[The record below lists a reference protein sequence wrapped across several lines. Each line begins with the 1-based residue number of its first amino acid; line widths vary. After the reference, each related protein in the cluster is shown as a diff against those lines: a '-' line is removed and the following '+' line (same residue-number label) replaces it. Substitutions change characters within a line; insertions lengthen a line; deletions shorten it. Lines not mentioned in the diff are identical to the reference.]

1 MAFIRRI
8 KVKGHYYDI
17 RVRSQREGKK
27 VTQIYIEYIGR
38 SENQN
43 PNRLSNKEV
52 STPKQTVDLTGEADR
67 QGVRPEDVN
76 QSELKKG
83 IEIEHEHTKD
93 KAVAKQIATDH
104 LTENKQYYTDLD
116 KMEKSARKRDKQAS
130 TK

>member
-1 MAFIRRI
+1 M
-8 KVKGHYYDI
+8 
-17 RVRSQREGKK
+17 SQ
-27 VTQIYIEYIGR
+27 TGR
-38 SENQN
+38 SHTK
-43 PNRLSNKEV
+43 S
-52 STPKQTVDLTGEADR
+52 DR
-67 QGVRPEDVN
+67 ERQAMKPEDVN